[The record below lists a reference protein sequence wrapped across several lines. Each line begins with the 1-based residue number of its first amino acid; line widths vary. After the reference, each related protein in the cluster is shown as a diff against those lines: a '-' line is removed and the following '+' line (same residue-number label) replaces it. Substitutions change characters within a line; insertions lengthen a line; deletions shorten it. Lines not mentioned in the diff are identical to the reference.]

1 MIFGDGEMSY
11 KDIFPLAV
19 TLIFL
24 ICVVVFIFIIYL
36 WIKKGKEGYVE
47 HKNVYVKMYDDEGY
61 DRYGYT
67 IDGID
72 RKGRYNRMRDRAAYK
87 ESRYSRDGFLNVTH
101 YPLSISKHAKER
113 MAERVHIVD
122 GLGMK
127 QQVHDAYSFG
137 KSRRQIKK
145 SSAAMLED
153 IETRNGKKRI
163 ALLYKGYIYL
173 FSEKNV
179 LITVYKN
186 DHIPL

>member
-36 WIKKGKEGYVE
+36 WLKKGKEGYVE

-72 RKGRYNRMRDRAAYK
+72 RKGRYNRM
-87 ESRYSRDGFLNVTH
+87 
-101 YPLSISKHAKER
+101 
-113 MAERVHIVD
+113 
-122 GLGMK
+122 
-127 QQVHDAYSFG
+127 
-137 KSRRQIKK
+137 
-145 SSAAMLED
+145 
-153 IETRNGKKRI
+153 
-163 ALLYKGYIYL
+163 
-173 FSEKNV
+173 
-179 LITVYKN
+179 
-186 DHIPL
+186 